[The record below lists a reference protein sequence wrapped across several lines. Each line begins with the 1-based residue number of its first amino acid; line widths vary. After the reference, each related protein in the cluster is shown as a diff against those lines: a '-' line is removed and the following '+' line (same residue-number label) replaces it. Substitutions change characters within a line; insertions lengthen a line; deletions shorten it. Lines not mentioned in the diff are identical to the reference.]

1 MKNTISIL
9 ILTLALSLTACQK
22 EESPVTNDTTGQSA
36 TPAFA
41 GTYDLEV
48 VTDSIGADGIWQSQ
62 EERDRETGTTTA
74 PMRGTLTITATDD
87 AGHYHLLG
95 ILLLGTSQTP
105 VTYYDADAHLD
116 ADRRLVIENSTMTF
130 PSGLTGHLTFGT
142 ATYGSPSFSFRSE
155 MSVVIS
161 GTDCGYIFTN
171 NCTKRAQ

>member
-1 MKNTISIL
+1 MKNTLHIL
-9 ILTLALSLTACQK
+9 ILTLALSLCACQK

-48 VTDSIGADGIWQSQ
+48 VTDSIGADGFWQSQ
-62 EERDRETGTTTA
+62 EERDQETGTTTA
-74 PMRGTLTITATDD
+74 PMRGTLTITSTDD

-105 VTYYDADAHLD
+105 VTYYDTDAHLD

>member
-1 MKNTISIL
+1 MKNTLSIL
-9 ILTLALSLTACQK
+9 ILTLAFCFTACQK

-62 EERDRETGTTTA
+62 EERDQETGTTTA

-105 VTYYDADAHLD
+105 VTYYDTDAHLD